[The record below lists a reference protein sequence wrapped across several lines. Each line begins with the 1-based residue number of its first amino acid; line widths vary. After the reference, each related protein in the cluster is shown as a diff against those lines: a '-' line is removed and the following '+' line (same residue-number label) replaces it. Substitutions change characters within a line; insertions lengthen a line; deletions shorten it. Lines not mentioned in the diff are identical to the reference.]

1 MRTSVVARRD
11 APPVLEFGEEV
22 LDLVTLLVER
32 LVVGIWNLSA
42 AARGDAGLDAL
53 CLQGFPEGLTV
64 IAPVGNQRFC
74 SRQYIQHQ
82 TSAFMVAH
90 LAFAEQHDDRASLA
104 IADSVQLGVQHAFG
118 SPDTAG
124 NIPLFTRLA

>member
-1 MRTSVVARRD
+1 
-11 APPVLEFGEEV
+11 
-22 LDLVTLLVER
+22 
-32 LVVGIWNLSA
+32 
-42 AARGDAGLDAL
+42 GDAGLDAL
-53 CLQGFPEGLTV
+53 CLQGFPEGLAV

-104 IADSVQLGVQHAFG
+104 IADSVQLGVQPAFG
-118 SPDTAG
+118 SPDTTG
-124 NIPLFTRLA
+124 NIPFFSKIGRASCRESGMIATSD